1 MWPFTKDKRIERV
14 KTPTILQMEAAECGA
29 ASLSIIL
36 AYYGLWIPL
45 EKMRQECGVNRD
57 GISARNIVR
66 AAKLRGCN
74 AVGYR
79 WPAAKLK
86 TAEYPL

>member
-36 AYYGLWIPL
+36 AY
-45 EKMRQECGVNRD
+45 
-57 GISARNIVR
+57 
-66 AAKLRGCN
+66 
-74 AVGYR
+74 
-79 WPAAKLK
+79 
-86 TAEYPL
+86 